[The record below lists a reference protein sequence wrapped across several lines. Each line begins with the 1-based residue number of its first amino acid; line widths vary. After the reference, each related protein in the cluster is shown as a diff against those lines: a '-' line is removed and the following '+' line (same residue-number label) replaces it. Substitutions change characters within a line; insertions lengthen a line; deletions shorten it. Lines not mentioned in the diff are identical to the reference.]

1 MAHTRGESLALASPA
16 SMLGRLADLTWN
28 RPKLVLT
35 LVAAFAVLAAMVGRD
50 SGRAPPGRGLHR
62 QLIR

>member
-1 MAHTRGESLALASPA
+1 MAHTREGCLALPSRA

-35 LVAAFAVLAAMVGRD
+35 LVAAFAVLAAMVGG
-50 SGRAPPGRGLHR
+50 SG
-62 QLIR
+62 